1 MGRKTLKENEMK
13 IRTGFVSN
21 SSSSSF
27 IITENKLSDV
37 IKATNNS
44 CYTTLVKDVD
54 REPILKGVIK
64 RAKANIDCNWM
75 VVENKHVVERA
86 SYLLEHPEIKLYLSS
101 QISDSYQNGELFD
114 NDYNV
119 IEYCGSVN
127 SIDLVPYDTVEIYP
141 EDCLS
146 NKFDLSSLKKKQKK
160 ILIDIYNCFCHK
172 RVKETAKILNFA
184 YTPQNIRAIICDLC
198 REFTEQNA
206 E

>member
-1 MGRKTLKENEMK
+1 MK

-44 CYTTLVKDVD
+44 CYAAQVKDAD
-54 REPILKGVIK
+54 RESLLKGVIK

-75 VVENKHVVERA
+75 VVENKHVVERT

-127 SIDLVPYDTVEIYP
+127 SIDLVPYDAVEIYP

-146 NKFDLSSLKKKQKK
+146 NKFDLSYLKKKQKK

-172 RVKETAKILNFA
+172 RVKETAKTLNFT
-184 YTPQNIRAIICDLC
+184 YTPQNIRVIICDLY
-198 REFTEQNA
+198 REFMEQNA